1 MLDGMIEDR
10 RRILPDVR
18 LHNPL
23 VSPAVASIA
32 DKQRVQ
38 EFYTV
43 EEFAKIV
50 GRSCFGSSGKRAFRS

>member
-1 MLDGMIEDR
+1 MSELQIVLERLDRIE
-10 RRILPDVR
+10 
-18 LHNPL
+18 
-23 VSPAVASIA
+23 SAVASIA